1 MSHWGGDSDNTL
13 TDSDYETDSEIINC
27 IPDSEDEEYIDTD
40 TERIGDSDSEVI
52 EFDIDAT
59 SGDETETEEDLSQ
72 GREAPPSIQRTCSIV
87 QGLCTTGVQPRGVE
101 VQGLCNSSG
110 RGHDIHG
117 DHTVSERSATGQ
129 QCQRKGGAKSDLQE
143 S

>member
-59 SGDETETEEDLSQ
+59 SGDETETDEEIQ
-72 GREAPPSIQRTCSIV
+72 PPGIPGEARPLRRTCTLV
-87 QGLCTTGVQPRGVE
+87 QGLCTTGLQSGGVE
-101 VQGLCNSSG
+101 ILGHANSP
-110 RGHDIHG
+110 
-117 DHTVSERSATGQ
+117 SADN
-129 QCQRKGGAKSDLQE
+129 CGGSDPC
-143 S
+143 

>member
-1 MSHWGGDSDNTL
+1 MSRWGGDSDNTL

-72 GREAPPSIQRTCSIV
+72 GREAPPYIQRTCSIV

-117 DHTVSERSATGQ
+117 DHNVSERSEPGQ
-129 QCQRKGGAKSDLQE
+129 QCQRKGGAKSDLQD